1 MSNHYAEIG
10 IWFLTFQCV
19 EVQKRVKNP
28 DNAVTWEVVLAG
40 SYYVETKPEMLVRDR
55 SGETD
60 GARGQGSVVE
70 SPQRLLGKCSW
81 MTAFWNFTNGEF

>member
-1 MSNHYAEIG
+1 MSNHKVEIG
-10 IWFLTFQCV
+10 ICFLTFQFM

-55 SGETD
+55 RGGNRRSERPGQCCGISLEASG
-60 GARGQGSVVE
+60 
-70 SPQRLLGKCSW
+70 
-81 MTAFWNFTNGEF
+81 